1 MNMNNDWQDLFDQ
14 EIQKEYLN
22 KINYWLAGQY
32 KTKHIYPAKENIFN
46 AFKTTSLADT
56 KVVILGQDP
65 YHGAGQAHGFAFSV
79 QPGIAL
85 PPSLK
90 NIYKEIGNEYN
101 VQLNR
106 NGDLTD
112 WAKQGVLLMNTILT
126 VEEGKPLSHANIGW
140 QNFTDEAL
148 KRINEKEG
156 PVVYLLWG
164 SKAIQAKRFLNNP
177 NHLILTSPHPS
188 PLSAHRGFF
197 GNNHFRLANEFL
209 KAHGQRP
216 IHWFKKDDVL

>member
-1 MNMNNDWQDLFDQ
+1 MINKKWDIILKEEFHKPYFKELGIFVKQ
-14 EIQKEYLN
+14 E
-22 KINYWLAGQY
+22 Y
-32 KTKHIYPAKENIFN
+32 KHKQIFPPYENIFD
-46 AFKTTSLADT
+46 ALRFTDYDEV

-65 YHGAGQAHGFAFSV
+65 YHGLGEAHGLSFSV
-79 QPGIAL
+79 HNNIKT
-85 PPSLK
+85 PPSLINILKELK
-90 NIYKEIGNEYN
+90 NDLNIERKES
-101 VQLNR
+101 
-106 NGDLTD
+106 DLTD

-164 SKAIQAKRFLNNP
+164 SKAIQARRFLNNP